1 DNLDEFIHG
10 KTLIMVTHRRYL
22 IKYFDRV
29 LVMKG
34 GKIIRDCS
42 PGVFQW
48 HADGSSTVAK

>member
-1 DNLDEFIHG
+1 
-10 KTLIMVTHRRYL
+10 L

-42 PGVFQW
+42 P
-48 HADGSSTVAK
+48 DKLLT

>member
-1 DNLDEFIHG
+1 G

-42 PGVFQW
+42 P
-48 HADGSSTVAK
+48 DKLLM